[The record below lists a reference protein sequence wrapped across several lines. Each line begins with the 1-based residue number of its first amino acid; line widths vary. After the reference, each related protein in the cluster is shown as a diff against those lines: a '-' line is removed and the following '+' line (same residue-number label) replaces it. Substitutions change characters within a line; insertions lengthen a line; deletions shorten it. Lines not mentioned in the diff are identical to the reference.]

1 MLGHESGID
10 LAHRLAE
17 ASPDG
22 PAIILISTHAEADFT
37 DLIRE
42 APVAG
47 FVSKSE
53 LSAIAIRRLA
63 GTNP

>member
-1 MLGHESGID
+1 VVGQ
-10 LAHRLAE
+10 
-17 ASPDG
+17 
-22 PAIILISTHAEADFT
+22 PAIVVISTHAVADFA

-53 LSAIAIRRLA
+53 LSASAIRRLA
-63 GTNP
+63 GTDQP